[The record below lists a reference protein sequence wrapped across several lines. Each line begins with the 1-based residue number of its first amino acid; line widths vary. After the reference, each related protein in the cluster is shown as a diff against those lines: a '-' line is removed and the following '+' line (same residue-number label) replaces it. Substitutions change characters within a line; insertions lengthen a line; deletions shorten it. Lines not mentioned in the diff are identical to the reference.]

1 MFFMVDNVT
10 HILHQ
15 FNRRKFGGGGGS
27 AAAKAPSAPP
37 LQQQQPKATSTNP
50 FASTTLPPPAAANP
64 TNPFGNVTLT
74 SNATSASTK
83 PAFSFAS
90 SSSGSAPKPAK
101 STFSFSSTTNNNT
114 TTNNNSA
121 ISTLFSTPKPRQQ
134 SSSSNDLNAQ
144 TLDLNTILLQTIQDH
159 WNGGHKFSDYSG
171 FLKQYQD
178 HAQTL
183 IDLEEA
189 NEENEA
195 AVPSATVDSTSTSN
209 GNTQSTSSFS
219 FGGATSTTSGS
230 TAKPFSMSVPV
241 QQPPA
246 AASKPPFSFTAQ
258 PSSSAAPAPAALSFS
273 FGASSA
279 TSTAKSASLFS
290 APTPA
295 NTTTQATT
303 PAATSNDDD
312 PTSNPDDGK
321 IEKIESEENT
331 EEDTLYEVRAK
342 HMKIE
347 NGGWKKYGTGVL
359 RVYKHKQTSKHRVVI
374 RNSIGKVQ
382 FNVAIS
388 KGMKFDKVTKD
399 GKKGKSTFVSFGAVE
414 DVAKG
419 MESFMIQ
426 VKPESV
432 DALHDALSKTV

>member
-1 MFFMVDNVT
+1 M
-10 HILHQ
+10 
-15 FNRRKFGGGGGS
+15 
-27 AAAKAPSAPP
+27 
-37 LQQQQPKATSTNP
+37 
-50 FASTTLPPPAAANP
+50 
-64 TNPFGNVTLT
+64 
-74 SNATSASTK
+74 
-83 PAFSFAS
+83 
-90 SSSGSAPKPAK
+90 
-101 STFSFSSTTNNNT
+101 
-114 TTNNNSA
+114 
-121 ISTLFSTPKPRQQ
+121 
-134 SSSSNDLNAQ
+134 
-144 TLDLNTILLQTIQDH
+144 NTILLQTIQDH

-189 NEENEA
+189 NGENEA
-195 AVPSATVDSTSTSN
+195 AVPSANVDSTSTSSN
-209 GNTQSTSSFS
+209 GNTQSTSSS
-219 FGGATSTTSGS
+219 FGGTSTSGS
-230 TAKPFSMSVPV
+230 TTKPFSMSA

-246 AASKPPFSFTAQ
+246 AATKPFSFTAAKQ

-273 FGASSA
+273 FGGSSA

-295 NTTTQATT
+295 STTQATA
-303 PAATSNDDD
+303 PAASASNDDD

-347 NGGWKKYGTGVL
+347 NGAWKKCGTGVL

-382 FNVAIS
+382 FNVGLS
-388 KGMKFDKVTKD
+388 KGMKFDKVIKD

>member
-1 MFFMVDNVT
+1 
-10 HILHQ
+10 
-15 FNRRKFGGGGGS
+15 
-27 AAAKAPSAPP
+27 
-37 LQQQQPKATSTNP
+37 
-50 FASTTLPPPAAANP
+50 
-64 TNPFGNVTLT
+64 
-74 SNATSASTK
+74 
-83 PAFSFAS
+83 
-90 SSSGSAPKPAK
+90 
-101 STFSFSSTTNNNT
+101 
-114 TTNNNSA
+114 
-121 ISTLFSTPKPRQQ
+121 LFSTPKPKDQQ

-144 TLDLNTILLQTIQDH
+144 TLDLNRILLQTIQDH

-189 NEENEA
+189 NDNNGENEA
-195 AVPSATVDSTSTSN
+195 AVPSATVDSTSTSSN

-219 FGGATSTTSGS
+219 FGGATSTTSDS

-246 AASKPPFSFTAQ
+246 AALKPFSFTAQ

-273 FGASSA
+273 FGGSSA

-290 APTPA
+290 APS
-295 NTTTQATT
+295 TTTQKTAQAT
-303 PAATSNDDD
+303 PASNDDD

-347 NGGWKKYGTGVL
+347 NGAWKKYGTGVL

-388 KGMKFDKVTKD
+388 KGMKFDKVIKD